1 MIGQFA
7 PDFELPNQDGNP
19 VKLSDYRG
27 KKVIIFAFPK
37 AFTAGCNNQACGFRD
52 EFPHLE
58 TANAVVLGISG
69 DSQETLRKWKQAKQL
84 PYDLLSDPSHA
95 VLMEL
100 NAWGMSLFGVINLPR
115 IARSFWV
122 IDEEGRV
129 VDMQVGISPGASV
142 RRALAAI
149 QNMQEPG

>member
-84 PYDLLSDPSHA
+84 PYDLLSDPSHG
-95 VLMEL
+95 VLTKL

>member
-1 MIGQFA
+1 MIGQFV
-7 PDFELPNQDGNP
+7 PDFELPNQDGKQ

-69 DSQETLRKWKQAKQL
+69 DSEETLLKWKQAKRL

-95 VLMEL
+95 VLTKL